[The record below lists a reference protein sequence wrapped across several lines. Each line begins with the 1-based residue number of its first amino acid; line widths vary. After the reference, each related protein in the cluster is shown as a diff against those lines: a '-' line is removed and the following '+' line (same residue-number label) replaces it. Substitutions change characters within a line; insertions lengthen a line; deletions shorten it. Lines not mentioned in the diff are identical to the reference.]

1 MKKTRLFY
9 LVAALSTALFAL
21 LQVVDPS
28 IVREYVESRTYDLR
42 VRLRDHLHPRKA
54 PDNVLI
60 VAVDEKSVAEI
71 GRWPWG
77 RDVIADLVGR
87 ISSGGPA
94 VIGVDVLFTERESP
108 ESDER
113 LAAALRKA
121 GNAVLSMGFFV
132 PKGKSVIPSPA
143 DVPDSLFDVAFMDVR
158 TVRGI
163 PWKKF
168 AVRAESA
175 LPPLP
180 EFAASS
186 SAIGHV
192 YSLPDRDG
200 VLRWECLSVNYGDDC
215 YPSLGLQVARY
226 ALGIPMKE
234 MILYGGSGVQ
244 LGGRFLPTDLHGRAL
259 INYLGE
265 ERTFPYLSA
274 ADVLRGRAPPD
285 RFRGKIVLIGTSA
298 LGLYDQK
305 VTPLSANMP
314 GVEKNANVVANI
326 LGNDFLRRSPGI
338 VELAVILA
346 TGLLLGFLLPRYAAA
361 GSVVIALGTI
371 AAYLALTDYL
381 SVYKDLWLGFV
392 YPFANIV
399 VLATT
404 DTVISLFY
412 EERKAR
418 EIRRIFSSYV
428 SPKIVEQLVN
438 HPEKAKLGGERKEVT
453 LLFSDIRGFTSFSE
467 KRAPEEVVAMLNEY
481 FDVMAGIVFHW
492 DGTLDKFI
500 GDAILAFWGAP
511 LDQPDHAE
519 RAVRCALHM
528 SDALRKLQE
537 KWRAEGKEAMD
548 CGIGINT
555 GEVVIGN
562 IGSHGRK
569 MDYTVIGD
577 HVNLGSRVQG
587 LTKKYSTRILI
598 TEFTYEKIRPIA
610 AAGKIGHLDMLAA
623 DTVTVRGK
631 EVPVNVYA
639 LSSDPH

>member
-9 LVAALSTALFAL
+9 LVAAISTVLFAL

-28 IVREYVESRTYDLR
+28 IVREYVESRTFDLR
-42 VRLRDHLHPRKA
+42 VRLRDHLHPRVA

-87 ISSGGPA
+87 ISSGGPS
-94 VIGVDVLFTERESP
+94 VIGVDVLFTERESR
-108 ESDER
+108 EADAR
-113 LAAALRKA
+113 LGAAFRKA
-121 GNAVLSMGFFV
+121 GNAVLSMAFFV
-132 PKGKSVIPSPA
+132 PKGKAEIPSPTE
-143 DVPDSLFDVAFMDVR
+143 VPDSLFDAAFMDVR
-158 TVRGI
+158 TVQGI

-180 EFAASS
+180 EFAATA
-186 SAIGHV
+186 AIGHV

-215 YPSLGLQVARY
+215 YPSLALQVARL

-234 MILYGGSGVQ
+234 MILYGGSGVK
-244 LGGRFLPTDLHGRAL
+244 LGDRFLPTDLHGRAL

-265 ERTFPYLSA
+265 ERTFPYVSA
-274 ADVLRGRAPPD
+274 SGILRGRVPPD
-285 RFRGKIVLIGTSA
+285 RFRGKIVLVGTSA

-326 LGNDFLRRSPGI
+326 LGNDFLRRSPGV

-346 TGLLLGFLLPRYAAA
+346 TGLLFGFLLPRYEAA
-361 GSVVIALGTI
+361 GSTAIALGTI
-371 AAYLALTDYL
+371 AAYIALTDYL

-392 YPFANIV
+392 YPFANIL
-399 VLATT
+399 VLAAA

-428 SPKIVEQLVN
+428 SPMIVEQLVS
-438 HPEKAKLGGERKEVT
+438 HPGKAKLGGERKEVT

-467 KRAPEEVVAMLNEY
+467 KRDPEEVVAMLNEY
-481 FDVMAGIVFHW
+481 FGIMAGIVFHW

-528 SDALRKLQE
+528 SDALQKLQK
-537 KWRAEGKEAMD
+537 KWRAEGKEEMD

-555 GEVVIGN
+555 GEVLIGN
-562 IGSHGRK
+562 IGSQGKK

-577 HVNLGSRVQG
+577 HVNLGSRVQE
-587 LTKKYSTRILI
+587 LTKKYATRILI
-598 TEFTYEKIRPIA
+598 TEFTYAKIRPIA
-610 AAGKIGHLDMLAA
+610 EAGLIGHLEMLAA

-631 EVPVNVYA
+631 EIPVNVYA